1 MRIQT
6 LAFAL
11 AALAAGASL
20 WGQNVPETAEAKKLL
35 SEGKFAAAVKKL
47 EPVAKASRDYIE
59 TQYVL
64 AQAYRLNGQWDE
76 AEKTTQWM
84 LDLRPEFVGGLWEAA
99 LIREHLKDYSGAVD
113 LMNMV
118 YHRTPATNP
127 ATRITVLED
136 LVRIFDK
143 QENKKDAGLLRAE
156 IARLKGTQRETVTSS
171 HQ

>member
-1 MRIQT
+1 MRIHLIAVT
-6 LAFAL
+6 L
-11 AALAAGASL
+11 AALSASASL
-20 WGQNVPETAEAKKLL
+20 RAQSVPETEAAKKLIA
-35 SEGKFAAAVKKL
+35 EGKFAEAVKKI
-47 EPVAKASRDYIE
+47 EPAAKASRDYIE

-99 LIREHLKDYSGAVD
+99 LIREHLKDFSGAVD

-118 YHRTPATNP
+118 YHRTPSTNVSVK
-127 ATRITVLED
+127 IDVLSD
-136 LVRIFDK
+136 LTRIFDK
-143 QENKKDAGLLRAE
+143 QGNKKDAVLLRKE
-156 IARLKGTQRETVTSS
+156 IARLKGIQSETATPS

>member
-1 MRIQT
+1 MRRIT
-6 LAFAL
+6 FAVAL
-11 AALAAGASL
+11 ALSIASASL
-20 WGQNVPETAEAKKLL
+20 WGQSVPEVEEAKKLL
-35 SEGKFAAAVKKL
+35 ASGKFAEAVKKL
-47 EPVAKASRDYIE
+47 EPAAKASRDYIE

-113 LMNMV
+113 LLNMV
-118 YHRTPATNP
+118 YHRTPSTKTEA
-127 ATRITVLED
+127 RIEVLND
-136 LVRIFDK
+136 FIRVFDK
-143 QENKKDAGLLRAE
+143 QENKKDAALLRKE
-156 IARLKGTQRETVTSS
+156 IERLKGLQRETSTST